1 MRQGVICV
9 AVRHSRGALAMNTA
23 GLMPQGD
30 AGEVKEKDSIL
41 NGKRSVMICRNAQV
55 SGISRI
61 VSGRG
66 LDF

>member
-1 MRQGVICV
+1 
-9 AVRHSRGALAMNTA
+9 MNTA

-30 AGEVKEKDSIL
+30 AGEAKEKDSIL